1 MDEKKRKL
9 CQENKVKLIEWK
21 YNEIIS
27 KITLDKKISHKN
39 CSINSVCD
47 KL

>member
-9 CQENKVKLIEWK
+9 CQENKIKLIEWK

-27 KITLDKKISHKN
+27 KITLDKKIFHKN
-39 CSINSVCD
+39 CFVNSEWD
-47 KL
+47 KH